1 MIIPETK
8 NDTSGIEKIKKPS
21 SYNPILN
28 LEKQILSILIHYGG
42 HEAYFDEVL
51 IFSDSEGN
59 LVEESKIV
67 KSKVYEKVFLDLQ
80 QDEIE
85 MIKPEYQ
92 TLYTQIIESYQREGK
107 IRTEK
112 IIQQKDNNTVNILTD
127 IMLSDEEHR
136 LHAWEKKNIF
146 VKDRKSVVG
155 QLVNETILTFRRY
168 LVDQKIQ
175 NIVKTAETQEDN
187 YNQVVFLEEV
197 IHYQSLKKLLSRKLN
212 RVL

>member
-1 MIIPETK
+1 
-8 NDTSGIEKIKKPS
+8 
-21 SYNPILN
+21 
-28 LEKQILSILIHYGG
+28 
-42 HEAYFDEVL
+42 
-51 IFSDSEGN
+51 
-59 LVEESKIV
+59 
-67 KSKVYEKVFLDLQ
+67 
-80 QDEIE
+80 

-146 VKDRKSVVG
+146 VKDKKCCRSACS
-155 QLVNETILTFRRY
+155 ETILTFRRY

-175 NIVKTAETQEDN
+175 NIVKMAE
-187 YNQVVFLEEV
+187 NQGAITMKWNFW
-197 IHYQSLKKLLSRKLN
+197 KK
-212 RVL
+212 